1 MTWMAP
7 ARHVEASWPPNSV
20 ISQPLA
26 SQHLRT
32 LRPTGSVLVERR
44 GRTATYRLA
53 DEQVA
58 HGFLDACRHSRE
70 GRNA

>member
-1 MTWMAP
+1 MTGPGELFA
-7 ARHVEASWPPNSV
+7 A
-20 ISQPLA
+20 LA
-26 SQHLRT
+26 S
-32 LRPTGSVLVERR
+32 PTGLVLVERS

-58 HGFLDACRHSRE
+58 HVFLDAYRHSRE